1 MLTFLGSL
9 VLLLILVVLLRLVRG
24 AESGGLTSKVSAGN
38 GLLSTVLSSLGATS
52 RIVVNGE
59 TYSSV
64 DEMPPDVRAQY
75 EQAISLALAATN
87 RDRVLDFPGRVRALR
102 ASGSTTSRPDPATRL
117 KQLQEMKDS
126 ELISDEEYEAK
137 RAQILDAL

>member
-9 VLLLILVVLLRLVRG
+9 VLLLILVLLLRLVKTV
-24 AESGGLTSKVSAGN
+24 EKGGLRSRISSGRD
-38 GLLSTVLSSLGATS
+38 LLSSVLYSLGAPS

-59 TYSSV
+59 TYSSI

-75 EQAISLALAATN
+75 EQAMSLTLDATN
-87 RDRVLDFPGRVRALR
+87 RDRVLDFPRRGRVLR
-102 ASGSTTSRPDPATRL
+102 AAAGATPPSDPARRL

-126 ELISDEEYEAK
+126 GLITDEEYDAK

>member
-9 VLLLILVVLLRLVRG
+9 VLLLILVLLLRLVKTV
-24 AESGGLTSKVSAGN
+24 EKGGLRSRISPGRD
-38 GLLSTVLSSLGATS
+38 LLSSVLYSLGAPS

-59 TYSSV
+59 TYSSI

-75 EQAISLALAATN
+75 EQAMSLTLAATN
-87 RDRVLDFPGRVRALR
+87 QDRVLDFSRRPRVLR
-102 ASGSTTSRPDPATRL
+102 ATAGATAPSDPAKRL

-126 ELISDEEYEAK
+126 GLITDEEYDAK
-137 RAQILDAL
+137 RTQILDAL